1 MSTNAFT
8 SKLNPSLLM
17 SFKHPLLT
25 HWSSEAGFC
34 SFVSNSPL
42 QMKLFVWLD
51 VVTSAQSSSPKFLDL
66 HKPNVLKFCILHCKA
81 VLLVPESIKLC

>member
-17 SFKHPLLT
+17 LFKHPLLRYQ
-25 HWSSEAGFC
+25 SSEAGFY

-66 HKPNVLKFCILHCKA
+66 H
-81 VLLVPESIKLC
+81 